1 MFNYLLIASVVINS
15 VLIMYVVGPLSFLL
29 FISVVINVVLGWYT
43 NRLLQQQ
50 QNLREDISTMFSSV
64 ESFLDHLE
72 GIHQLE
78 AFYGDENLQNL
89 IQHSRRLVNDIID
102 LQAEYDEDIEIEV
115 ETYDDEEENEDQKE
129 E

>member
-78 AFYGDENLQNL
+78 AFYGDENLQN
-89 IQHSRRLVNDIID
+89 
-102 LQAEYDEDIEIEV
+102 
-115 ETYDDEEENEDQKE
+115 
-129 E
+129 

>member
-50 QNLREDISTMFSSV
+50 QNLREDISSMFSSV

>member
-1 MFNYLLIASVVINS
+1 
-15 VLIMYVVGPLSFLL
+15 MYVVGPLSFLL
-29 FISVVINVVLGWYT
+29 FVSVVVNIVLGWYT

-50 QNLREDISTMFSSV
+50 QNLREDIASMFSSI

-78 AFYGDENLQNL
+78 AFYGDEKLQNL